1 MSEKKKV
8 IALKRL
14 NKDKLLNISY
24 IGENK
29 LTVKIGQ
36 SCKNWCFYSQTAW
49 LLSLTTWSTFKK
61 PKLEV
66 RDDEFL
72 ECFIFDIFMY
82 YFL

>member
-1 MSEKKKV
+1 M
-8 IALKRL
+8 
-14 NKDKLLNISY
+14 LLNISS

-36 SCKNWCFYSQTAW
+36 SYKNWSFYTQTTW
-49 LLSLTTWSTFKK
+49 QLSLTTWSTFKK
-61 PKLEV
+61 PKLEIM
-66 RDDEFL
+66 DDEFL